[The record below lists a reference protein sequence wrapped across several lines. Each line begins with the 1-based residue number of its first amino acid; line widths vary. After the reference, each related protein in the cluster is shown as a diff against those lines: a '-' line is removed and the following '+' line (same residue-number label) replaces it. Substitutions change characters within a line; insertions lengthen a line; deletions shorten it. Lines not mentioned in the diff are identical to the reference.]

1 MSDTYSQGCPIA
13 IALDVIGDRWMLLLL
28 RDLAHAP
35 MRFTDLQAINPKI
48 SPNLL
53 SKRLRQLQDA
63 GLAAKR
69 ELPPPAAATVYELR
83 PEARDAVLPVLNAL
97 GRFGAHLFQ
106 AAPAAAVDALLEQMR
121 RNGHW
126 VLAKGIDFEAAF
138 RFKLH
143 PHDFGLTVG
152 PTVFEPTRQPPERP
166 TATIESEPGHSHPAV
181 QRRPHPWRSGGT
193 GPAPDHRRPDRRHHP
208 PGPAQP
214 RTPAAVTT
222 RPQAAT
228 PRGWRLTRTG
238 HLPLGTA
245 AAAAGLPA
253 ARGSAAQARPQSS
266 SRPAGK
272 TRARPMP
279 RR

>member
-106 AAPAAAVDALLEQMR
+106 AAPAAPADALLEQMR

-126 VLAKGIDFEAAF
+126 VLAKGIGFEAAF

-152 PTVFEPTRQPPERP
+152 PTCSSPPASHQSGPRPPSNQTRSP
-166 TATIESEPGHSHPAV
+166 SPGCSTPASTLAK
-181 QRRPHPWRSGGT
+181 RSDRAGSGSPAT
-193 GPAPDHRRPDRRHHP
+193 GPPPPPSSTGSASDPCCRDHTSTASQFASASGAASDRWVSETIIT
-208 PGPAQP
+208 G
-214 RTPAAVTT
+214 TAVT
-222 RPQAAT
+222 AAT
-228 PRGWRLTRTG
+228 
-238 HLPLGTA
+238 
-245 AAAAGLPA
+245 LPA
-253 ARGSAAQARPQSS
+253 SL
-266 SRPAGK
+266 
-272 TRARPMP
+272 
-279 RR
+279 

>member
-106 AAPAAAVDALLEQMR
+106 AAPAAPVDALLEQMR

-166 TATIESEPGHSHPAV
+166 TATIESEHGHSHPAV
-181 QRRPHPWRSGGT
+181 QRRPHP
-193 GPAPDHRRPDRRHHP
+193 
-208 PGPAQP
+208 
-214 RTPAAVTT
+214 
-222 RPQAAT
+222 
-228 PRGWRLTRTG
+228 
-238 HLPLGTA
+238 
-245 AAAAGLPA
+245 
-253 ARGSAAQARPQSS
+253 
-266 SRPAGK
+266 
-272 TRARPMP
+272 
-279 RR
+279 

>member
-106 AAPAAAVDALLEQMR
+106 AAPAARADALLEQMR

-166 TATIESEPGHSHPAV
+166 TATIESNPVTVTRLFNAGLTLGEAEG
-181 QRRPHPWRSGGT
+181 QGRLRIT
-193 GPAPDHRRPDRRHHP
+193 GDR
-208 PGPAQP
+208 
-214 RTPAAVTT
+214 T
-222 RPQAAT
+222 AAT
-228 PRGWRLTRTG
+228 TLLDRLSLG
-238 HLPLGTA
+238 PLLP
-245 AAAAGLPA
+245 
-253 ARGSAAQARPQSS
+253 
-266 SRPAGK
+266 
-272 TRARPMP
+272 
-279 RR
+279 